1 VWAPPSTTSRSSKP
15 LGLSSPSSSGIHPRH
30 LAVVGFFCCKHAADD
45 EDVDADTDDDGKGAA
60 RITLGGDGD
69 SFLKGA

>member
-1 VWAPPSTTSRSSKP
+1 
-15 LGLSSPSSSGIHPRH
+15 
-30 LAVVGFFCCKHAADD
+30 VGFFCCKHAADD
-45 EDVDADTDDDGKGAA
+45 EDADADTDDDGKGAA